1 MCLPFIVHKGFILST
16 SRIAPSFFFICS
28 IPYQLIITI
37 KLTYLSIKN
46 DPIPVILIP
55 VSHTWCSDRVT
66 VFTILVVISDFQ
78 GMISIE
84 VFINADVN
92 TIFFPTRATQ
102 GPCFSSETVFV
113 LGIAGHIAVSRNEVV
128 QRLIIALCSRNAD
141 CIIVLMPRAGRHIN
155 CSSRIITTFSSDDVN
170 DTTRRICAIYGC
182 TRSFNHF
189 NFIDIFH
196 IGDLIQVHPCGFCP
210 TCTIISYTC
219 TCRIIYTTTIDT
231 NNNASIPVNGY
242 AIVIEFVSIFPAA
255 IPRVLERNARNTLN
269 RFRQIRIVTLLD
281 LFSRDDLHITA
292 GTIVRLLGNGIAEFI
307 LCLICLDDNGIERI
321 HI

>member
-1 MCLPFIVHKGFILST
+1 
-16 SRIAPSFFFICS
+16 
-28 IPYQLIITI
+28 
-37 KLTYLSIKN
+37 
-46 DPIPVILIP
+46 
-55 VSHTWCSDRVT
+55 
-66 VFTILVVISDFQ
+66 
-78 GMISIE
+78 MISIE
-84 VFINADVN
+84 IFIDSNVD
-92 TIFFPTRATQ
+92 TILFPARATQ

-113 LGIAGHIAVSRNEVV
+113 LGITRHIAVSRNEVV

-170 DTTRRICAIYGC
+170 DTTGRICAIYGC
-182 TRSFNHF
+182 TRSFNDF
-189 NFIDIFH
+189 NFIYIFH

-210 TCTIISYTC
+210 LLAISTNTG
-219 TCRIIYTTTIDT
+219 TCRIIYTTTINT
-231 NNNASIPVNGY
+231 NNNAGIPVNGY

-255 IPRVLERNARNTLN
+255 IPWVLERNARNTFDG
-269 RFRQIRIVTLLD
+269 FRQIRIVTLLD

>member
-1 MCLPFIVHKGFILST
+1 
-16 SRIAPSFFFICS
+16 
-28 IPYQLIITI
+28 
-37 KLTYLSIKN
+37 
-46 DPIPVILIP
+46 
-55 VSHTWCSDRVT
+55 
-66 VFTILVVISDFQ
+66 
-78 GMISIE
+78 MISIE
-84 VFINADVN
+84 IFIESNVNA
-92 TIFFPTRATQ
+92 ILFPARATQ

-170 DTTRRICAIYGC
+170 DTTGRICAIYRG
-182 TRSFNHF
+182 TRSFNDF

-210 TCTIISYTC
+210 SFTIRSYTC
-219 TCRIIYTTTIDT
+219 TSCIIYTTTIDT
-231 NNNASIPVNGY
+231 NNNAGIPVNGY

-269 RFRQIRIVTLLD
+269 RFRHIRIVTLLD

-307 LCLICLDDNGIERI
+307 LCLICLDDNGIQRI